1 MSCFQYTEDN
11 YLCVFF
17 SETDCVFR
25 SPIPGIS
32 WIHTHN
38 QWRILALC
46 RESYNLLRLRPEAA
60 KATMSALPMPPKKRP
75 HSVRTLPREQCS
87 RVRSPKPLP
96 TCRQDQPSAQSA
108 SIHLVRA
115 IHVESE
121 IVSMSV

>member
-1 MSCFQYTEDN
+1 VDN
-11 YLCVFF
+11 SLCVFF

-25 SPIPGIS
+25 SPIPGNS

-75 HSVRTLPREQCS
+75 HSVRTLPREMQQS
-87 RVRSPKPLP
+87 AVAKPLP
-96 TCRQDQPSAQSA
+96 KCLQDQPSAQST

-121 IVSMSV
+121 NSVNECLTPVDNT